1 MYVCVFVTQLVKIT
15 INVGKHPE
23 HSISFTVV
31 VHAAHVHFVR
41 QYLFRLV
48 VVVVV
53 VVVLLLLSLLLLSLI
68 SVSAIWVV

>member
-23 HSISFTVV
+23 HSISFTIV

-53 VVVLLLLSLLLLSLI
+53 VVLLLSLLLLSLI